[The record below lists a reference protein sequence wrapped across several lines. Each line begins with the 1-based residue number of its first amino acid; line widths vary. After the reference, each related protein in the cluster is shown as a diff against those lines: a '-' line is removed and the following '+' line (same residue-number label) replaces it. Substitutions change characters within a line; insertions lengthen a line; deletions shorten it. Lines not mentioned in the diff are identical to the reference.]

1 MYSGWAGGAHVT
13 AEKLDEISGIWTP
26 YTTTWTGSV
35 SNPAIGNGT
44 MEAEYALCGG
54 VCFVRVSVEMGST
67 TTYGSGQYKWT
78 LPFQA
83 ATLATTKLGYI
94 GSAYCTDAGVAY
106 YAGITRAIGGE
117 SFMIAISPTTSTGS
131 TPAEWNPV
139 RPFTFASGDA
149 INLFLAYKPA

>member
-1 MYSGWAGGAHVT
+1 MFTGWAAGSHVT
-13 AEKLDEISGIWTP
+13 AEKLDAISGIWTEYSP
-26 YTTTWTGSV
+26 TWTGSV
-35 SNPAIGNGT
+35 STPAIGNGT
-44 MEAEYALCGG
+44 LEGEYALVGG
-54 VCFVRVSVEMGST
+54 ICFVRVSVEMGST
-67 TTYGSGQYKWT
+67 TTYGSGQYKFS
-78 LPFQA
+78 LPFTV
-83 ATLATTKLGYI
+83 ATLGTTKMGYI

-117 SFMIAISPTTSTGS
+117 SFMIAISGTTSTGS